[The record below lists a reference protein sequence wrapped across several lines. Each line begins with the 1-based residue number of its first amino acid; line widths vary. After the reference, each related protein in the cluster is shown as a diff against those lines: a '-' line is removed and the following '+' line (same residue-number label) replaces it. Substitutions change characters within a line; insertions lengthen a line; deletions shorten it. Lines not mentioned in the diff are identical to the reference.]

1 MDNPPEALV
10 ALLGLDLP
18 ADRREAVLA
27 AFATIAGEI
36 AKLRSLGLT
45 DVHPAV
51 VFDIVPSSSTP

>member
-36 AKLRSLGLT
+36 AKLRRADAFT
-45 DVHPAV
+45 DRPGGAG
-51 VFDIVPSSSTP
+51 FGADRAA